1 MPSCKDCLLSDVC
14 VDRYVC
20 GDRPACACQRFKDRN
35 RFVVLPKYGDTVYG
49 FDYTRDDI
57 KVVVPEEV
65 TGIAIYTDCDFYNI
79 TDLGKTVFL
88 TREEAERALKERE
101 NNG

>member
-35 RFVVLPKYGDTVYG
+35 QFVE
-49 FDYTRDDI
+49 
-57 KVVVPEEV
+57 VVRCK
-65 TGIAIYTDCDFYNI
+65 DCIHICLHSSGDFYCSI
-79 TDLGKTVFL
+79 TGTEYKSYELDHYCSYGAK
-88 TREEAERALKERE
+88 
-101 NNG
+101 ND